1 MLRSSIFWYLYNMD
15 VYHST
20 IYTMKHTARQ
30 RTNMEVKLGPGGS
43 GLVTGRAVGPGTT
56 LLPSMLLKLHTGCQ
70 MTLSDQIQIDS
81 DFECVSKELV
91 R

>member
-1 MLRSSIFWYLYNMD
+1 
-15 VYHST
+15 
-20 IYTMKHTARQ
+20 
-30 RTNMEVKLGPGGS
+30 MEVKLGPGGS

-81 DFECVSKELV
+81 DFDVYRKNWLDK
-91 R
+91 

>member
-1 MLRSSIFWYLYNMD
+1 
-15 VYHST
+15 
-20 IYTMKHTARQ
+20 
-30 RTNMEVKLGPGGS
+30 MEVKLGPGGS

-70 MTLSDQIQIDS
+70 MIKLSDQIQIDS

>member
-1 MLRSSIFWYLYNMD
+1 MD
-15 VYHST
+15 VHHST

-70 MTLSDQIQIDS
+70 MIKLSDQIQIDS

>member
-1 MLRSSIFWYLYNMD
+1 MD

-70 MTLSDQIQIDS
+70 MIKLSDQIQIDS